1 MRKLGVPYLDG
12 YEARANQDLERQ
24 ADSIRTNLILDKFKT
39 PHNKEIL
46 ALIAYLQRLGKDIKS
61 APKQE
66 VTKIQK
72 YESVL
77 GN

>member
-1 MRKLGVPYLDG
+1 MKN
-12 YEARANQDLERQ
+12 RANQDLERQ
-24 ADSIRTNLILDKFKT
+24 ADSIRTNLILDKLKT

-61 APKQE
+61 APRAE
-66 VTKIQK
+66 MTKIRNS
-72 YESVL
+72 ESVL